1 MQNASVAT
9 KSILT
14 PAFCCFVMAVIVGV
28 FYWSYLDVREAWH
41 RGELAG
47 NATTGLLRF
56 SGKLAE
62 GQVDLLKAVT
72 WKAANVEQKLVDSAK
87 QDSIANIQTSLSLLK
102 KIDLSD
108 LPLDAAA
115 LVTAEASLEA
125 YLKAVR
131 QTVDMID
138 IDVFS
143 ASMFLTDAIDKF
155 NALRTLT
162 GNLSNQADRVQTT
175 INADAADRMRQS
187 LWTGAGVAALGLLL
201 SLATGYLLARTISIP
216 VRSITS
222 IMKELAGGNF
232 EAKIGYEARTD
243 EIGEMAKAL
252 QVFKEALIAKKAAD
266 EAAALESGAK
276 ILRGQRVD
284 EITREF
290 ETAIGEIVDM
300 VSSASGELERSAIT
314 LTQSAERSEELTS
327 GVEGAHEEAAT
338 NVQSAASAAEEMAC
352 SINEIRRQ
360 VQEAARIAGEAVRQA
375 QATNGRVG
383 QLAKSAT
390 RIGDVVALIDTIAG
404 QTNLLA
410 LNATIE
416 AARAGEVGRGFSVV
430 AAEVKALAEQTAK
443 ATGEISQQ
451 VHGIQAETNES
462 VGAIKEI
469 SETIERMCEIAS
481 AIASTIDE
489 QSVAT
494 EEICRNVQHAA
505 QGTHQV
511 SVNMAD
517 VRRGASEAEAASA
530 QVLASA
536 KSLAGESGR
545 LKREVFQ
552 FLAAV
557 RAA

>member
-1 MQNASVAT
+1 
-9 KSILT
+9 
-14 PAFCCFVMAVIVGV
+14 MAVIVGV
-28 FYWSYLDVREAWH
+28 FYWSYLDVRGAWH
-41 RGELAG
+41 RGELAV

-115 LVTAEASLEA
+115 LATAEASLEA
-125 YLKAVR
+125 YLKVVR

-162 GNLSNQADRVQTT
+162 GNLSTQADRVQTT
-175 INADAADRMRQS
+175 INVDAADRMRQN
-187 LWTGAGVAALGLLL
+187 LWTGVGVAALGLLL

-222 IMKELAGGNF
+222 TMKDLAGGNF
-232 EAKIGYEARTD
+232 EANIGYEARTD

-266 EAAALESGAK
+266 EAAARESGAK

-338 NVQSAASAAEEMAC
+338 NVQSAASAAEEMTC

-451 VHGIQAETNES
+451 IHGIQAETNES

-511 SVNMAD
+511 SVNIAD

-552 FLAAV
+552 FLSAV

>member
-1 MQNASVAT
+1 M
-9 KSILT
+9 
-14 PAFCCFVMAVIVGV
+14 
-28 FYWSYLDVREAWH
+28 
-41 RGELAG
+41 

-115 LVTAEASLEA
+115 LATAEASLEA
-125 YLKAVR
+125 YLKVVR

-162 GNLSNQADRVQTT
+162 GNLSTQADRVQTT
-175 INADAADRMRQS
+175 INVDAADRMRQN
-187 LWTGAGVAALGLLL
+187 LWTGVGVAALGLLL

-222 IMKELAGGNF
+222 TMKDLAGGNF

-266 EAAALESGAK
+266 EAAARESGAK

-338 NVQSAASAAEEMAC
+338 NVQSAASAAEEMTC

-451 VHGIQAETNES
+451 IHGIQAETNES

-511 SVNMAD
+511 SVNIAD

-552 FLAAV
+552 FLSAV

>member
-1 MQNASVAT
+1 
-9 KSILT
+9 
-14 PAFCCFVMAVIVGV
+14 MAVIVGV
-28 FYWSYLDVREAWH
+28 FYWSYLDVRGAWH
-41 RGELAG
+41 RGELAV

-87 QDSIANIQTSLSLLK
+87 QDSIVNIQTSLSLLK

-115 LVTAEASLEA
+115 LATAEASLEA
-125 YLKAVR
+125 YLKVVR

-162 GNLSNQADRVQTT
+162 GNLSTQADRVQTT
-175 INADAADRMRQS
+175 INVDAADRMRQN
-187 LWTGAGVAALGLLL
+187 LWTGVGVAALGLLL

-222 IMKELAGGNF
+222 TMKDLAGGNF

-266 EAAALESGAK
+266 EAAARESGAK

-338 NVQSAASAAEEMAC
+338 NVQSAASAAEEMTC

-451 VHGIQAETNES
+451 IHGIQAETNES

-511 SVNMAD
+511 SVNIAD

-552 FLAAV
+552 FLSAV